1 MLPITRILISI
12 AFGLC
17 ACQSLA
23 PPDAAANQRARERQ
37 ILSEATT
44 IARSMA
50 RDQDR
55 IMATVE
61 LQGTEI
67 AAMRR
72 DNATLLVT
80 VRAGDA
86 VTLRPE
92 IAADQ
97 GPPTTPGKR
106 WFAKTG
112 VSRFISFQD
121 GCVLS
126 PQISFTSDADLLYVT
141 LRAWNV
147 RAGLQLSVQWW
158 HEGQPVHSE
167 ALVLSRDRS
176 EYCYWFSL
184 TPDLA
189 TFLPGS
195 WSVQLYANG
204 AALETP
210 QSFTIR
216 EPDLM
221 MDDR

>member
-1 MLPITRILISI
+1 MQPYTRVLTGIVL
-12 AFGLC
+12 GLC

-23 PPDAAANQRARERQ
+23 PPDAGATQRARERL
-37 ILSEATT
+37 ILFEATT

-50 RDQDR
+50 RDRDR
-55 IMATVE
+55 VVATIE

-67 AAMRR
+67 AAMQRS
-72 DNATLLVT
+72 NAIILVT

-86 VTLRPE
+86 SAPRSR
-92 IAADQ
+92 AAAGQ
-97 GPPTTPGKR
+97 GPPTTPGRR

-112 VSRFISFQD
+112 ISRFINFQD
-121 GCVLS
+121 DCVVS
-126 PQISFTSDADLLYVT
+126 PQISFTSDADVIYVT

-147 RAGLQLSVQWW
+147 SAGLQLSVQWW

-167 ALVLSRDRS
+167 AWVLPSDRS
-176 EYCYWFSL
+176 ESCYWFSL
-184 TPDLA
+184 TPELA

-195 WSVQLYANG
+195 WSVQLYADG
-204 AALETP
+204 AALESP

-221 MDDR
+221 MDG